1 MISQIMGFLFSPQ
14 SEWAKVRQK
23 NQYSGG
29 VLYILI
35 MASLPAIAWYY
46 GVTETGWQVPCR
58 L

>member
-35 MASLPAIAWYY
+35 MASLPAIAWY
-46 GVTETGWQVPCR
+46 
-58 L
+58 